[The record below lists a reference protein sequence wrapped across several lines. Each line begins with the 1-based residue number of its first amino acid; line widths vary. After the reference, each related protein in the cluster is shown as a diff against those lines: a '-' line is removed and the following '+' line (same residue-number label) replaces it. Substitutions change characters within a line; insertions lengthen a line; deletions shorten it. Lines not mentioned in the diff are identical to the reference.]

1 MVTVLLAGSACGGGS
16 PSPQTGEKGPKTVS
30 QTLGSRG
37 VSLELPA
44 GWEGR
49 IYQRPTDQLTGVQAA
64 NSPLPLEDNDI
75 NETAQRTMGS
85 DGILL
90 ILLVADGPPGPN
102 VHTGAYL
109 PTELPIRIQRSDFQS
124 LKGFPAPVEAKRSLT
139 INNRAVL
146 VFAAFG
152 RANPTEPMLNAVNDI
167 IESLAI
173 GPVQDA
179 ADRVTATEGERRG
192 ERRCPTPCL
201 VKAEVCQGCDNCVR
215 PSRRTTESDT
225 FFCQR

>member
-1 MVTVLLAGSACGGGS
+1 
-16 PSPQTGEKGPKTVS
+16 
-30 QTLGSRG
+30 

-64 NSPLPLEDNDI
+64 NSPLALEDNDI
-75 NETAQRTMGS
+75 NEAAQRAMGS

-90 ILLVADGPPGPN
+90 ILLVADGPPGRN

-109 PTELPIRIQRSDFQS
+109 PTELTMRIQRTDFQS
-124 LKGFPAPVEAKRSLT
+124 LKGFPAPAEAKRSLT

-152 RANPTEPMLNAVNDI
+152 RANPNEPMLKAVNDI
-167 IESLAI
+167 LGSLAI
-173 GPVQDA
+173 GPVQYSA
-179 ADRVTATEGERRG
+179 QE
-192 ERRCPTPCL
+192 L
-201 VKAEVCQGCDNCVR
+201 VGAW
-215 PSRRTTESDT
+215 
-225 FFCQR
+225 